1 VIIAV
6 ALYFILILLV
16 LVNVMQAF
24 EWSVFW
30 AAIPFVL
37 VILSVGGVYMWKS
50 TRRVM
55 LTALGYVGMIALTA
69 VAITLAFPAYEII
82 FSDSSSNWTANL
94 TQIFFSSIGL
104 YVCGLWIRATTWD
117 QADSL
122 EWLAKFLGGPSL
134 YLTMVS
140 ALILCSASLLAM
152 EWLQEVQ
159 EWALTITPRFLARGI
174 IPPLTLFLFFWGILL
189 LLSKWWNT
197 FYLRLSINRWESG
210 VPINERSNLDRV
222 RNVMND
228 ANKFEDQMR
237 FLWRRHDESYL
248 VPRYISFATP
258 VLGFIGTVLGISL
271 AADGI
276 RKIIGTD
283 SGLSGLSN
291 ELGSAIAPLG
301 IAFDTTLIALSLSIA
316 LTLLLALVQRGEERT
331 LTVLE
336 RHMKERL
343 RVH

>member
-1 VIIAV
+1 MIIAV
-6 ALYFILILLV
+6 ALYLILILLV
-16 LVNVMQAF
+16 AINVMQAF
-24 EWSVFW
+24 EWSIFW

-37 VILSVGGVYMWKS
+37 IVLSVGGLYMWRS
-50 TRRVM
+50 TRRV
-55 LTALGYVGMIALTA
+55 LLSSLGYVGMIALTV

-82 FSDSSSNWTANL
+82 FKGESSNWTANL
-94 TQIFFSSIGL
+94 TQVFFSSIGL
-104 YVCGLWIRATTWD
+104 YVCGLWISATTWD
-117 QADSL
+117 QSDSL

-140 ALILCSASLLAM
+140 ALILCSAALLAM
-152 EWLQEVQ
+152 EWLEGVA
-159 EWALTITPRFLARGI
+159 EWAAMITPRFLDREI
-174 IPPLTLFLFFWGILL
+174 IPPLTMFLFFWGVLL

-197 FYLRLSINRWESG
+197 FYLRLSISRWESG
-210 VPINERSNLDRV
+210 VPINERSNLDRI

-248 VPRYISFATP
+248 LPRYISFATP

-301 IAFDTTLIALSLSIA
+301 IAFDTTLIALSLSVA
-316 LTLLLALVQRGEERT
+316 LTLLLALVQRSEERT

-336 RHMKERL
+336 RFMKERS